1 MLILHSPIQYVKTNI
16 DNLTGKICL
25 SLETSMMSGMISII
39 TAHVVASVVGG
50 GAVCVSLSAE
60 YEYVGACLYVCV
72 CVRARARASVSLCQL
87 TVYVSVA
94 VLAILIVMSD
104 HIRNGMAL
112 LD

>member
-1 MLILHSPIQYVKTNI
+1 MKTNI

-72 CVRARARASVSLCQL
+72 CVCVRARARQSVC
-87 TVYVSVA
+87 VS
-94 VLAILIVMSD
+94 
-104 HIRNGMAL
+104 
-112 LD
+112 